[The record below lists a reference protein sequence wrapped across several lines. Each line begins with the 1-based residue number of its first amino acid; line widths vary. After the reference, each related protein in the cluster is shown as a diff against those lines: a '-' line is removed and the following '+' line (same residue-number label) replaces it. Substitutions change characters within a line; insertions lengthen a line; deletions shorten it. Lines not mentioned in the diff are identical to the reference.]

1 MVSYEWTDPVVKAV
15 REGNRGVLL
24 KLINRGKSV
33 NQPVRHAD
41 ASLFSL
47 LFLAVTGSEPGHLS
61 VAALVLDRGKYTPS
75 KLYSLTAL
83 SDHL

>member
-1 MVSYEWTDPVVKAV
+1 MVSYQQTDPVVKAV
-15 REGNRGVLL
+15 REGNRGALL

-33 NQPVRHAD
+33 NQPVRD
-41 ASLFSL
+41 SDGTLSPL
-47 LFLAVTGSEPGHLS
+47 LFLAAEGSTPGHLS
-61 VAALVLDRGKYTPS
+61 VAALLLDRGKYTPS